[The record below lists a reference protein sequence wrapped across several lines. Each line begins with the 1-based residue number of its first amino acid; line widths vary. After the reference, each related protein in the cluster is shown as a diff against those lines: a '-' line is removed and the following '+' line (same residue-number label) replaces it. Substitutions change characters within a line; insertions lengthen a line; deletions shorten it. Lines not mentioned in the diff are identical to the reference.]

1 MGTTVKT
8 ADVSNTVATAYAEST
23 QKKTKVNG
31 KTIGEPQLSEKGAKY
46 YEQLKAKYGNY
57 DFILV
62 SKDQK
67 ANAESNAAQYA
78 NKNKTVV
85 LIDEEKIEK
94 MATDSEYRKKYEN
107 ILSGAQAQIDQLAK
121 SLGNTPGLKGFGMK
135 VNDNGA
141 ASFFAAVDKNAA
153 ANAKAQQKRLE
164 KKAAEKKEAKKKASK
179 EENEERLERLR
190 DKNRADKIK
199 QTDRTEQEKGIRAD
213 EDVEI
218 VSANSI
224 EELVKKIQDLTYA
237 SMSDR
242 VMTEA
247 ELAVGGNI
255 DFKG

>member
-1 MGTTVKT
+1 MGTTVGT
-8 ADVSNTVATAYAEST
+8 SDVSNTVATAYAEST
-23 QKKTKVNG
+23 QKKSKVNG

-62 SKDQK
+62 SKEEK
-67 ANAESNAAQYA
+67 ANAEANAAQYA

-94 MATDSEYRKKYEN
+94 MATDAEYRKKYEN

-121 SLGNTPGLKGFGMK
+121 SIGNLSGVKGFGIK

-164 KKAAEKKEAKKKASK
+164 KKAAEKKEEKKKAAK
-179 EENEERLERLR
+179 EEKEERLEQLR
-190 DKNRADKIK
+190 EKNRTEK
-199 QTDRTEQEKGIRAD
+199 TEQSDREERVDRNYK
-213 EDVEI
+213 EDIEI

-224 EELVKKIQDLTYA
+224 EELVKKVQDLTYA
-237 SMSDR
+237 SMSDH

>member
-1 MGTTVKT
+1 MGTTVGT
-8 ADVSNTVATAYAEST
+8 SEVSNTAATAYAEST
-23 QKKTKVNG
+23 QKKSKVNG

-67 ANAESNAAQYA
+67 ANAEANAAQYA